1 MTVCQAVSTRIKA
14 LLSERQMSQYRLEQK
29 SGIQHGV
36 MNGIIKCHNKGIELG
51 TIIKIANGFSMT
63 LLEFLDDK
71 VFSMEVVEA
80 E

>member
-36 MNGIIKCHNKGIELG
+36 MNRIIKCHNKGIELG

>member
-14 LLSERQMSQYRLEQK
+14 LLNERQMSQYRLEQK

-36 MNGIIKCHNKGIELG
+36 MNRIIKCNNKGIELG